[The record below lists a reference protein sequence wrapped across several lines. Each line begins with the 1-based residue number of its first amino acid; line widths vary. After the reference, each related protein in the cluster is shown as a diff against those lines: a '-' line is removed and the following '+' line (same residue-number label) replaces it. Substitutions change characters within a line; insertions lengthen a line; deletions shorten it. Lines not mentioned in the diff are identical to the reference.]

1 MLATLM
7 TCCSSNCFLGRVI
20 LFPVRVEAGQVVSRK
35 RSRSG
40 LFAVGRHEPS
50 SACFRAGEEIM
61 VTGLYRVFH
70 IDHRVRH
77 EAILCAGGVFPRC
90 SKCAEE
96 VQFDLLAAAPQLQ
109 KDRNFSSLKLYEIPH
124 PSEEQRQE
132 SKKKAS

>member
-1 MLATLM
+1 
-7 TCCSSNCFLGRVI
+7 
-20 LFPVRVEAGQVVSRK
+20 
-35 RSRSG
+35 
-40 LFAVGRHEPS
+40 
-50 SACFRAGEEIM
+50 M

-70 IDHRVRH
+70 IDRRLSH

-96 VQFDLLAAAPQLQ
+96 VQFALLAAVPQLQ

-124 PSEEQRQE
+124 PPEEQRQE